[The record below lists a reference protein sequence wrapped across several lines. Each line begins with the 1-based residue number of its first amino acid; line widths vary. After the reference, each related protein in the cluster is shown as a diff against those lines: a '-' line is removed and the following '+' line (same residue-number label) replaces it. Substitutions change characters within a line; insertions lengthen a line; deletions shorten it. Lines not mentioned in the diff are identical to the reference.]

1 MVKTFEQQEISNITA
16 GQLALNPGDL
26 SGDLIAG
33 GTIKDFNST
42 GIKDAATKTT
52 LVIEDDKLT
61 VKSITVDTINSNLT
75 VRGDVKIY
83 GVLDAG
89 LVRTTEIIANQR
101 YEKQFLEFANP
112 QGGPAATGF
121 LWSGDGNNKQFIYN
135 INPDRFFSSENIDL
149 VGGKSFMIEGQPVI
163 NYNSLGNGVVESK
176 LQTVGTLR
184 SLTVAGNI
192 NFGDV
197 VHFNPVSER
206 FSIGTS
212 EGNGLLTVYDNTNDV
227 ELIVTANSNS
237 QGIIGTFST
246 KDLLVVTDNQTR
258 LTIGALGDITIGNEG
273 RDNTTTR
280 IYGKVGV
287 GVKNPREQLEVA
299 GNIRWAN
306 KLFAVGNQPPTD
318 GHYQQGD
325 VIWNSNP
332 MANSFIG
339 WVCTVS
345 GAPGLWKPFGIIA
358 D

>member
-1 MVKTFEQQEISNITA
+1 MVKTFEQQEIANIA
-16 GQLALNPGDL
+16 VSQLALNPGDL
-26 SGDLIAG
+26 SGNFIAG
-33 GTIKDFNST
+33 GTIKDFGST
-42 GIKDAATKTT
+42 GIKDSATKET
-52 LVIEDDKLT
+52 LVITDDKIT
-61 VKSITVDTINSNLT
+61 VKSIAVDTVESNLT
-75 VRGDVKIY
+75 VRGDMKIY
-83 GVLDAG
+83 GILDAG
-89 LVRTTEIIANQR
+89 QIRTTEIIANQR

-112 QGGPAATGF
+112 HGSPVGTGF
-121 LWSGDGNNKQFIYN
+121 LWSGDSSNKQFIYN
-135 INPDRFFSSENIDL
+135 TNPDRFFSSENIDL
-149 VGGKSFMIEGQPVI
+149 VNGKSFMIEGQSVI
-163 NYNSLGNGVVESK
+163 DYKGLGNGIVESR

-206 FSIGTS
+206 FSIGTTD
-212 EGNGLLTVYDNTNDV
+212 GNGILTIYDNVNDV
-227 ELIVTANSNS
+227 ELIITGNKDS

-246 KDLLVVTDNQTR
+246 KDLVITTDNQARITV
-258 LTIGALGDITIGNEG
+258 GALGDVTIGNEG
-273 RDNTTTR
+273 RDNITTR
-280 IYGKVGV
+280 VYGKLGV

-325 VIWNSNP
+325 VIWNTNP
-332 MANSFIG
+332 MSSSYIG

-345 GAPGLWKPFGIIA
+345 GAPGLWKPFGMIA

>member
-1 MVKTFEQQEISNITA
+1 MVKTFEQQEITNIA
-16 GQLALNPGDL
+16 VSQLALNPGDL

-33 GTIKDFNST
+33 GQIKDFSST
-42 GIKDAATKTT
+42 GIWDKATGVS
-52 LVIEDDKLT
+52 LIVENGC
-61 VKSITVDTINSNLT
+61 ITVDRIKVNTLENNLT

-89 LVRTTEIIANQR
+89 TIRTTEIIANQR

-112 QGGPAATGF
+112 KGSPVGTGL
-121 LWSGDGNNKQFIYN
+121 LWSGEGNNKQLIYN
-135 INPDRFFSSENIDL
+135 VNPDRFFSSENIDL
-149 VGGKSFMIEGQPVI
+149 SNGRSFMIEGQAVV
-163 NYNSLGNGVVESK
+163 NYNSLGKGVVESN
-176 LQTVGTLR
+176 LQTLGVLR
-184 SLTVAGNI
+184 SLNVGGTI

-212 EGNGLLTVYDNTNDV
+212 DGSGILTVYDNVNDV
-227 ELIVTANSNS
+227 ELIVTGNRDS
-237 QGIIGTFST
+237 QGVIGTYST
-246 KDLLVVTDNQTR
+246 KDLVLVSDNQARITV
-258 LTIGALGDITIGNEG
+258 GALGDITLGNEG
-273 RDNTTTR
+273 RDTTTR

-306 KLFAVGNQPPTD
+306 KLFAVGNQPPLD

-325 VIWNSNP
+325 VVWNTNP

-345 GAPGLWKPFGIIA
+345 GAPGLWKPFGLIA